1 MNRLEEL
8 VRDSLAE
15 HAHEAPDGSE
25 LVAALRREHPKP
37 RREWL
42 LAGLAAAVV
51 IAAVAATVVVVR
63 ESSGGHRAR
72 PTATGVP
79 TGMWAVSFHGIEIL
93 VPDSWRS
100 GTERCR
106 QMQALDRGFAPGQLW
121 PPCGVEDGSATS
133 GVDLSDLS
141 GQWYPPPAVDYRKL
155 ATTAMTIDGHAARR
169 GVSKALTTGEES
181 TVIALPD
188 PGVLLLVR
196 SPDPALVQR
205 IVDSIRVVSIDS
217 RGCES
222 RMAARLPESDST
234 ADGNLMMRQGYE
246 SAVLCSYSSG
256 WLERS
261 TAMPADKA
269 DSIVAALNALSLKR
283 GPHAC
288 LGEVSQDFVLRFS
301 YPDGQT
307 RDVLANGTCAARVTN
322 GVRVAA
328 PDSALIDQL
337 ARLSGYTD

>member
-1 MNRLEEL
+1 
-8 VRDSLAE
+8 
-15 HAHEAPDGSE
+15 
-25 LVAALRREHPKP
+25 
-37 RREWL
+37 
-42 LAGLAAAVV
+42 VV
-51 IAAVAATVVVVR
+51 IVR
-63 ESSGGHRAR
+63 ESAGGHSAR

-79 TGMWAVSFHGIEIL
+79 AGMWAVSFHGIEIL
-93 VPDSWRS
+93 VPDTWRS

-106 QMQALDRGFAPGQLW
+106 QMQALDRGFTPGQLW

-169 GVSKALTTGEES
+169 GVLKALTTDEES

-205 IVDSIRVVSIDS
+205 IVDSIRVVNVDS
-217 RGCES
+217 HGCEA
-222 RMAARLPESDST
+222 RLAARLPASGST
-234 ADGNLMMRQGYE
+234 VDGNLMVRQGYQ
-246 SAVLCSYSSG
+246 SAVLCSYGGG

-261 TAMPADKA
+261 TVMPAEKV
-269 DSIVAALNALSLKR
+269 DSMVAGLNALSSPR
-283 GPHAC
+283 SGSC
-288 LGEVSQDFVLRFS
+288 LIGVSQYFLLRFS
-301 YPDGQT
+301 YPDGTT

-322 GVRVAA
+322 GVRIAL